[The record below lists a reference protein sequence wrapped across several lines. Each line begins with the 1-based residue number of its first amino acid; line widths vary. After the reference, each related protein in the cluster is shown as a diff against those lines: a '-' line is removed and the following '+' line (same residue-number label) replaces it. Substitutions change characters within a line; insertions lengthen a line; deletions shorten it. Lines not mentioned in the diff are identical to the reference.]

1 VRVGEHKRGGVNVL
15 NFVLTLHQ
23 AVVWV
28 VLALGAACLVC
39 GLALL
44 FVRRGALLTSAN
56 AAGGLL
62 RVFRVLLAI
71 TAGLGVLQAIFGVLL
86 LTQGCRPHDNLHYV
100 YGIIVLAAVPV
111 AYVYSD
117 QGQVRRDV
125 IILSIAAAAIIGA
138 AIRAFVTGSP
148 GSC

>member
-1 VRVGEHKRGGVNVL
+1 MVTTVL
-15 NFVLTLHQ
+15 ALHQ
-23 AVVWV
+23 LVVPV
-28 VLALGAACLVC
+28 VLVLGAACLVC

-44 FVRRGALLTSAN
+44 FVRKGALLASAA

-62 RVFRVLLAI
+62 RVFRILLAI
-71 TAGLGVLQAIFGVLL
+71 TAGIGVLQAIFGVLL
-86 LTQGCRPHDNLHYV
+86 LTQGCRPADNLHFV

-111 AYVYSD
+111 AYAYSD
-117 QGQVRRDV
+117 QAKVRRDV

-138 AIRAFVTGSP
+138 ALRAFATGSP

>member
-1 VRVGEHKRGGVNVL
+1 MLNAVL
-15 NFVLTLHQ
+15 ALHQ
-23 AVVWV
+23 AVVPI
-28 VLALGAACLVC
+28 VLVLGAACLLC

-44 FVRRGALLTSAN
+44 FVRRGALLADSG
-56 AAGGLL
+56 AGAGLL
-62 RVFRVLLAI
+62 RLWRILLAV
-71 TAGLGVLQAIFGVLL
+71 TAGIGVLQALFGVFL
-86 LTQGCRPHDNLHYV
+86 LTQGCRPADNLHYV

-117 QGQVRRDV
+117 QSKVRRDV

-148 GSC
+148 GTC

>member
-1 VRVGEHKRGGVNVL
+1 
-15 NFVLTLHQ
+15 
-23 AVVWV
+23 
-28 VLALGAACLVC
+28 VLALGAACLLC

-44 FVRRGALLTSAN
+44 FVRRGALLVNSGAG
-56 AAGGLL
+56 GGLL
-62 RVFRVLLAI
+62 RVFRILLAI
-71 TAGLGVLQAIFGVLL
+71 TAGIGVLQALFGVYL
-86 LTQGCRPHDNLHYV
+86 LTRGCRPADNLHFV
-100 YGIIVLAAVPV
+100 YGIIVLAAIPV

-117 QGQVRRDV
+117 QSQVRRDV

>member
-1 VRVGEHKRGGVNVL
+1 MLNV
-15 NFVLTLHQ
+15 VLTLHQ
-23 AVVWV
+23 AVVPI
-28 VLALGAACLVC
+28 VLALGAACLLC

-44 FVRRGALLTSAN
+44 FVRRGTLLAN
-56 AAGGLL
+56 TGAGSGLM
-62 RVFRVLLAI
+62 RVFRILLAV
-71 TAGLGVLQAIFGVLL
+71 TAGMGVLQALFGVLL
-86 LTQGCRPHDNLHYV
+86 LTQGCRPADNLHFV

-117 QGQVRRDV
+117 QSQVRRDV

-138 AIRAFVTGSP
+138 APRAFATGSP

>member
-1 VRVGEHKRGGVNVL
+1 VL
-15 NFVLTLHQ
+15 NTLLTIHQ
-23 AVVWV
+23 AVVPI
-28 VLALGAACLVC
+28 VLVLGAASLLC

-44 FVRRGALLTSAN
+44 FVRRGALLVGE
-56 AAGGLL
+56 AARGGLL

-71 TAGLGVLQAIFGVLL
+71 TAGIGVLQAIVGVLL
-86 LTQGCRPHDNLHYV
+86 LTQGCRPHDNLHFV
-100 YGIIVLAAVPV
+100 YGIIVLASVPV

-117 QGQVRRDV
+117 QKQVRRDV

-138 AIRAFVTGSP
+138 AIRAFATGSP